1 MFDPG
6 VPDLMSP
13 IRFRRLD
20 PLAIALACMAASAA
34 VHASSTTLTFRNV
47 ADFDSSI
54 VRFGDVAE
62 VSALPVA
69 LQKQAA
75 DLVVARLREADASVA
90 IEPRRLTEAAR
101 RQIPALT
108 PWLATQ
114 DGQPAVIISRPVRAT
129 PDPAREVRS
138 VPAARCVELLRDLSK
153 GDAITFDS
161 VRGIACPQKLVMRG
175 VHYDDKARVARATQ
189 NLVPGDVITG
199 IPSQRLAQVIRGE
212 RIVAVVRT
220 GAVTV
225 WRTGI
230 ALTDSASGRVTM
242 IATGDH
248 DIVAI
253 PATTSLSK

>member
-1 MFDPG
+1 MFNTSAFN
-6 VPDLMSP
+6 LMSP
-13 IRFRRLD
+13 IRCRQFNAF
-20 PLAIALACMAASAA
+20 AIAFASVVASAA
-34 VHASSTTLTFRNV
+34 AYASDAAVKFRAAADIDGNV
-47 ADFDSSI
+47 
-54 VRFGDVAE
+54 VRFGDVADLSP
-62 VSALPVA
+62 VPVA

-75 DLVVARLREADASVA
+75 ELVVARLSESATSVA
-90 IEPRRLTEAAR
+90 VEPRRLAEAAR
-101 RQIPALT
+101 RQMPALT
-108 PWLATQ
+108 PWLSMRDT
-114 DGQPAVIISRPVRAT
+114 QPAVVISGPVRAMSGS
-129 PDPAREVRS
+129 PSDARS
-138 VPAARCVELLRDLSK
+138 APPARCVELVRDLAK

-175 VHYDDKARVARATQ
+175 VHYDDKARVARAAQ

-199 IPSQRLAQVIRGE
+199 IPSQRLAQVMRGE

-248 DIVAI
+248 DILAI